1 MRRCLLKGHNL
12 SYWTYIKKVPFDENV
27 SIEKTQPFIL
37 DIYQKCLL
45 TKRYLLKGYNH
56 LGINSGLYSLD
67 NYFFS
72 SKKLV
77 SKKHKKSR
85 RYSLKLLF
93 VKLNKLGCILGTSL

>member
-27 SIEKTQPFIL
+27 SIEKTQPFML

-72 SKKLV
+72 P
-77 SKKHKKSR
+77 KS
-85 RYSLKLLF
+85 YF
-93 VKLNKLGCILGTSL
+93 